1 MAKRRK
7 SSGTVRITKE
17 ISKDLNFVMKESGD
31 DWVTGTL
38 YHAKGGMTSVPL
50 DQLRAGDLAGA
61 TSLVS
66 KSSRIVKQG
75 DVAKVLELMFANR
88 EEYIKKLDE

>member
-7 SSGTVRITKE
+7 GGDVRITKE
-17 ISKDLNFVMKESGD
+17 VSKELNFVMKESGD

-38 YHAKGGMTSVPL
+38 YHAQAGMTSVPL
-50 DQLRAGDLAGA
+50 DLLRAGDLAGA

-75 DVAKVLELMFANR
+75 DVAKVLKLMFDNAK
-88 EEYIKKLDE
+88 EFIAKLDA